1 MAMRFE
7 LMNFFRLTGSP
18 PNQVEAPLNQTGV
31 SESLLVAEYT
41 GKTVVIGGTFVG
53 TAQLEG
59 SLDGTTWIVIGAST
73 TTPAVRETTASWRFL
88 RINVTAYTSGEIVA
102 MFSGYNTRV
111 AH

>member
-7 LMNFFRLTGSP
+7 MMNFFRLTGSP

-31 SESLLVAEYT
+31 SETLLVAEYT
-41 GKTVVIGGTFVG
+41 SKTVTINGTFVG
-53 TAQLEG
+53 TAQVEG
-59 SLDGTTWIVIGAST
+59 SVDGTTWHLVGANT
-73 TTPAVRETTASWRFL
+73 TAPTVRETTAAFRYM

-102 MFSGYNTRV
+102 LFSGYNTRV